1 MRRLLMALLGIAA
14 ILLFIPRAGALW
26 PVNAEPLPEE
36 TRKLL
41 EKSLSVVEIDRE
53 IERISGLKGKTQTD
67 IENNEHKL
75 SEQEIAIAVQREKA
89 GRVLRSYY
97 MGYKDF
103 WLSALLNA
111 NSLPDLLKVWDTMD
125 MIVQSDHKTMD
136 GYAAEYLNLK
146 KGYDQLRH
154 DKEDLAAVE
163 EQLVTQRER
172 ILTLQ
177 NELDQSLEASG
188 DQQMLLRLMDELQA
202 YWRNVGLYEVKQ
214 HFKAL
219 AEAMGNLPDYVKNT
233 PGIIQTNGLKT
244 KLTLTDTQLNEFLR
258 SEDSRFNDFSFS
270 FDNDLLTMEGDN
282 GNIQVKIQG
291 RYTLEEE
298 PENAIRFHVDTL
310 VFNGLTLPDTT
321 RADLEREFD
330 LGFYPQKLIKFVK
343 ATSVEMNDGKLIVQ
357 LAIGG

>member
-1 MRRLLMALLGIAA
+1 
-14 ILLFIPRAGALW
+14 
-26 PVNAEPLPEE
+26 
-36 TRKLL
+36 
-41 EKSLSVVEIDRE
+41 
-53 IERISGLKGKTQTD
+53 
-67 IENNEHKL
+67 
-75 SEQEIAIAVQREKA
+75 
-89 GRVLRSYY
+89 
-97 MGYKDF
+97 
-103 WLSALLNA
+103 
-111 NSLPDLLKVWDTMD
+111 MD
-125 MIVQSDHKTMD
+125 VYT
-136 GYAAEYLNLK
+136 AEYRNLK

-258 SEDSRFNDFSFS
+258 SEDSRFNDFSFT
-270 FDNDLLTMEGDN
+270 FDNGLLTMEGDN

-343 ATSVEMNDGKLIVQ
+343 ATSVEMSDGKLIVQ